1 MFRQVRIGCIVICLI
16 GITAGGA
23 RAADADGQKDFLRG
37 LDALQK
43 QQWKDAATAFAA
55 AIDADDEN
63 AQYHTAS
70 GIASMMAG
78 DLKTAKREFNRSLK
92 LDPKDEVTQRW
103 AAGYYRFIGDALTAA
118 KIRSPADYQGTVQEA
133 AEKVYQMKYDRVSP
147 VEAQERWNKLYGFA
161 VAFAGGQKQGSP
173 ELTAASYERASNS
186 STPARSTRRS
196 RIYRRSWRR
205 TRTI

>member
-1 MFRQVRIGCIVICLI
+1 MPREHSLRSPNVSSGSNRLHRDLFDRHHRRRR
-16 GITAGGA
+16 

-147 VEAQERWNKLYGFA
+147 VEAQD
-161 VAFAGGQKQGSP
+161 AGTSCTDSP
-173 ELTAASYERASNS
+173 SPS
-186 STPARSTRRS
+186 PADRS
-196 RIYRRSWRR
+196 RAARN
-205 TRTI
+205 